1 MTPILKLALLVPL
14 APLAGAI
21 AAGLFGRTLGRTGAH
36 VVTIFGVLVATLVSA
51 LIFWTVI
58 FDHQVISGTVYTW
71 AQAGGGLHLELGF
84 LIDSLTATMML
95 VVSFVSLMV
104 HIYTIGYMADD
115 PGYQRFFSYIAL
127 FTFSML
133 MLVMSNN
140 FLQLFFGWEAV
151 GLVSYLLIGF
161 WFKRPSA
168 IYANLKAF
176 IVNRVGDMGFVL
188 GIGLIYA
195 YCGSLDYG
203 AVFAKASTLASS
215 VLPATD
221 WSVLTVICVCLFIGA
236 MGKSAQFP
244 LHVWLPDSMEGPTP
258 ISALIHAATMVTAG
272 IFMVA
277 RTSPLFELSETALS
291 FVMVIGAITALFMGL
306 LGIVQNDI
314 KRVIAYS
321 TLSQLGYMTVAL
333 GASAY
338 SVAIFH
344 LVTHAFFKA
353 LLFLAAGSVIIALH
367 HEQDIRRMGGLWRYM
382 PITWITSV
390 IGALALIGMPGF
402 AGFYSKDSIIEAVN
416 HSQLPGSGFAQFAVT
431 AGVFVTALYTFR
443 MIFLVFHGKERF
455 GAHDEHGQGAHVHEH
470 EHAHAGSAPHES
482 PAVVWVPLVLL
493 AIPSVI
499 AGAIAVQPMVAGDYF
514 AGAIFVDRS
523 AHEAMAELSREF
535 PGALDMALDG
545 FTRLPFLLAAAGI
558 AVAWLLYVQRPDLPE
573 VVRARVPWLYRLL
586 DHKYYLDQINEIV
599 FAGGARWIG
608 GGFWKQGDMALID
621 GVFVN
626 GSARMVGRLAQL
638 IRRVQSGF
646 IYHYAFIMLVG
657 VALMLFVFLTWPYL
671 PALIADRR

>member
-1 MTPILKLALLVPL
+1 MTAILKLALLVPL
-14 APLAGAI
+14 APLAGAT

-51 LIFWTVI
+51 LIYTDVVL
-58 FDHQVISGTVYTW
+58 DHQVISGTVYTW
-71 AQAGGGLHLELGF
+71 AQTGGGLHLEIGF

-176 IVNRVGDMGFVL
+176 IVNRIGDMGFVL

-195 YCGSLDYG
+195 YCGSLDYA
-203 AVFAKASTLASS
+203 AVFAKASTLASD
-215 VLPATD
+215 VLPGTD
-221 WSVLTVICVCLFIGA
+221 WSVLTVICLCLFIGA

-291 FVMVIGAITALFMGL
+291 FVMVIGAVTALFMGL

-402 AGFYSKDSIIEAVN
+402 AGFYSKDSIIEAVG

-455 GAHDEHGQGAHVHEH
+455 GAHDEHGHEAHPDEH
-470 EHAHAGSAPHES
+470 EHAHAASAPHES

-499 AGAIAVQPMVAGDYF
+499 AGAIGVQAMVAGDYF
-514 AGAIFVDRS
+514 AGAIAVDRS
-523 AHEAMAELSREF
+523 AHEAMAELSHEF
-535 PGALDMALDG
+535 PGALVMALDG
-545 FTRLPFLLAAAGI
+545 FVHLPFLLAAAGV
-558 AVAWLLYVQRPDLPE
+558 AVAWVLYIQRPDLPE
-573 VVRARVPWLYRLL
+573 AVRARVPWLYRLL
-586 DHKYYLDQINEIV
+586 DHKYYLDQINEVV

-608 GGFWKQGDMALID
+608 GGFWRQGDMALID

-657 VALMLFVFLTWPYL
+657 VAVMLFVFLTWPYL
-671 PALIADRR
+671 PALIAESR